1 MGIAMI
7 DTILRDLQQPEYLH
21 VLLNPIPLYGLAIAL
36 FGLIAAT
43 YLRSRGGQL
52 TALVLV
58 FASAI
63 SVWPVVYHGE
73 HAYDRV
79 LSMADDDG
87 QAWLKAH
94 EHRADELVFV
104 YYTLALVAACA
115 IFVPKKW
122 PRAARPLVFATMLLA
137 IISLGAGSY
146 IAHAGGRIR
155 HREFR
160 SVPPPKTE
168 SEPR

>member
-1 MGIAMI
+1 ME
-7 DTILRDLQQPEYLH
+7 TILRDLRQPEYLH
-21 VLLNPIPLYGLAIAL
+21 VLLNPIPVYGLAIAL

-52 TALVLV
+52 TALVLI
-58 FASAI
+58 FACAL
-63 SVWPVVYHGE
+63 SVWAVVRQGDL
-73 HAYDRV
+73 AYNPV
-79 LSMADDDG
+79 LSMADEDG

-94 EHRADELVFV
+94 THRADNLILL
-104 YYTLALVAACA
+104 YYALAALSAAA

-122 PRAARPLVFATMLLA
+122 PRTARSLVFATMTLA
-137 IISLGAGSY
+137 FVSLGAGTY
-146 IAHAGGRIR
+146 IAYAGGKIR

-160 SVPPPKTE
+160 NTPPPKTE

>member
-1 MGIAMI
+1 ME
-7 DTILRDLQQPEYLH
+7 TILRDLRQPEYLH
-21 VLLNPIPLYGLAIAL
+21 VLLNPIPVYGLAIAL

-52 TALVLV
+52 TALVLI
-58 FASAI
+58 FACAI
-63 SVWPVVYHGE
+63 SVWAVVRQGDL
-73 HAYDRV
+73 AYNPV
-79 LSMADDDG
+79 LSMADEDG

-94 EHRADELVFV
+94 EHRADNLIFL
-104 YYTLALVAACA
+104 YYALAALAAAA

-122 PRAARPLVFATMLLA
+122 PGTARPLVFATMLLA
-137 IISLGAGSY
+137 FVSLGAGTY
-146 IAHAGGRIR
+146 IAYAGGKIR

-160 SVPPPKTE
+160 NTPPPKTE

>member
-1 MGIAMI
+1 MME
-7 DTILRDLQQPEYLH
+7 TILRDLRQPEYLH
-21 VLLNPIPLYGLAIAL
+21 VLLNPVPVYGLAIAL

-52 TALVLV
+52 TALVLI
-58 FASAI
+58 FACAI
-63 SVWPVVYHGE
+63 SVWAVARQGDL
-73 HAYDRV
+73 AYNPV
-79 LSMADDDG
+79 LSMADEDG

-94 EHRADELVFV
+94 VHRADELVFL
-104 YYTLALVAACA
+104 YYALAALAAAA

-137 IISLGAGSY
+137 FVSLGAGTY
-146 IAHAGGRIR
+146 IAYAGGKIR

-160 SVPPPKTE
+160 NTPPPKTE